1 MMSNLDS
8 IHDRLQN
15 RFQMLR
21 LEWQRACEA
30 WDDPVRD
37 RLEREI
43 WQAFEDTVP
52 PALEELHK
60 LSELIARAQRE
71 LG

>member
-1 MMSNLDS
+1 MNNLNP

-15 RFQMLR
+15 RFRMLR
-21 LEWQRACEA
+21 LEWQRTCEQ
-30 WDDPVRD
+30 WDDPVRH

-43 WQAFEDTVP
+43 WQEFERAVP
-52 PALEELHK
+52 QALDELRN

-71 LG
+71 LD